1 MNPPWPTTQ
10 RNHAGSSTVQFLCYA
25 LSAWVVLI
33 ALLRLTPIY
42 LEHRAV
48 VSTLENV
55 VTDYDASDDTTS
67 LIKQKLSTGWAVN
80 GVDQVD
86 VDAVGITR
94 RRSELT
100 LSLRYDFEFPIVG
113 SINGVWSFD
122 ATLTTP

>member
-1 MNPPWPTTQ
+1 M
-10 RNHAGSSTVQFLCYA
+10 
-25 LSAWVVLI
+25 
-33 ALLRLTPIY
+33 
-42 LEHRAV
+42 
-48 VSTLENV
+48 VSILENV

-100 LSLRYDFEFPIVG
+100 LSLRYDVEFPIVG